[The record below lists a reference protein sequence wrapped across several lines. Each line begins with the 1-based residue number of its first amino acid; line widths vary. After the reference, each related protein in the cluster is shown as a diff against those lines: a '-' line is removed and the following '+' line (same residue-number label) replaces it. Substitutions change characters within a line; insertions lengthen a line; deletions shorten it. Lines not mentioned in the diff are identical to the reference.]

1 MSQAPKAGN
10 YYSSGEQLEKAAM
23 GRIKTADT
31 QLHKVTARPLTGLL
45 CFLNIDFLLL
55 FKKKHESTSTRA
67 IAFLYHHFHC
77 SGEGASPHRGS
88 VCSQITC
95 KKSMKQLSAGVKHLV
110 ARVPAGLLHNAG
122 LKSAGN
128 TLFMDFAM
136 LLTRERMDGRV
147 FLQTPSPPE
156 NGKSKSDWKESN
168 QSQEPL
174 PELSQRSSCSTL
186 TPAPAF
192 H

>member
-31 QLHKVTARPLTGLL
+31 QLHKVTATPLTGLL

-95 KKSMKQLSAGVKHLV
+95 KKSMKQLSAGAK
-110 ARVPAGLLHNAG
+110 
-122 LKSAGN
+122 
-128 TLFMDFAM
+128 T
-136 LLTRERMDGRV
+136 
-147 FLQTPSPPE
+147 
-156 NGKSKSDWKESN
+156 
-168 QSQEPL
+168 
-174 PELSQRSSCSTL
+174 SCSKGACWSAAQCRSEISRQHFVYGFCN
-186 TPAPAF
+186 APD
-192 H
+192 